1 MPNNASYIPFSQRN
15 GYAEVPPQL
24 EFGEVSA
31 TLRRLLDYAISKE
44 IAREARSGTMHAYF
58 PSDWDGLAQDFH
70 VRFLELPA
78 RSYENSPHDFSS
90 SCHRI
95 CERGT
100 IERLFDAVEFFARH
114 RVASAEL
121 KSNLEGAFIEARA
134 AYRLIDHQVIA
145 IGTEEQGEAV
155 EIALNAAEEY
165 GANPARSHLVRSG
178 AALRSGDWSGS
189 IRESIHAVESVAR
202 RLSPD
207 SNTLGPALAE
217 LHRRGHMHPALKNAF
232 STLYGYTNDEQG
244 LRHANVFDN
253 TANVDEADALFML
266 GACASFVSYLLARSS

>member
-1 MPNNASYIPFSQRN
+1 MPNNDRYIPFSQRN

-44 IAREARSGTMHAYF
+44 ISRVARRGTMDTYF
-58 PSDWDGLAQDFH
+58 SAGWNGLAQDFH
-70 VRFLELPA
+70 VRFLELRA
-78 RSYENSPHDFSS
+78 SSYDNSPRDFSR
-90 SCHRI
+90 SCQRI
-95 CERGT
+95 CQSGS
-100 IERLFDAVEFFARH
+100 IESLFDAMEFFARH
-114 RVASAEL
+114 REASNEL
-121 KSNLEGAFIEARA
+121 KSDLEDAFVEARA
-134 AYRLIDHQVIA
+134 AYRLIDAQVIA
-145 IGTEEQGEAV
+145 IGTEEQGVAV
-155 EIALNAAEEY
+155 EIALSATEEY
-165 GANPARSHLVRSG
+165 GVNAARSHLVSSG
-178 AALRSGDWSGS
+178 AALRSGDWPGS